1 VIPRIGARE
10 EAVMKTLTPWT
21 GMTGLR
27 KEMDRLFDRFWIP
40 EVLEWPAFGEW
51 MPKLDVAEGKDA
63 FLVKAEIPG
72 IDPKEIGLTL
82 EGDILT
88 IKGEKK
94 IEKEEKYDHYHR
106 METGY
111 GVFARAIPLPAPVEA
126 GHVTATFKNG
136 VLTVK
141 LPKGMATKGTMIPIK
156 TE

>member
-1 VIPRIGARE
+1 
-10 EAVMKTLTPWT
+10 MKALTPWT
-21 GMTGLR
+21 GMAGL
-27 KEMDRLFDRFWIP
+27 KGELDRLFDRFWVADLP
-40 EVLEWPAFGEW
+40 DWPGFGER
-51 MPKLDVAEGKDA
+51 MPKLDVAESKDA

-94 IEKEEKYDHYHR
+94 LEKEEKYDHYYR

-111 GVFARAIPLPAPVEA
+111 GAFARAIPLPVPVEA
-126 GHVTATFKNG
+126 ANVTATFKNG

-141 LPKGMATKGTMIPIK
+141 LPKGAATKGTPIPIK